1 MGKEAGGECL
11 KNVKTNYY
19 VRQVLSILIHG
30 DIVST
35 GKIAEMIGLSE
46 KSTRNKLTSIDDYL
60 KEHDLG
66 EILKKPRVGIWLDVS
81 EVQKQ
86 RIYDLLANAEDIH
99 VSYDSDERM
108 KETLKRFFKMHPKE
122 MITSQRLADELYLST
137 PTVLKVIKECEQ
149 WLSVYNISIVNER
162 NRGFRLQYRENEFR
176 IALKNFIMEK
186 GDLDEVRQNM
196 LCFFSNIDVNL
207 IKKCIIETEND
218 WNYRFTDDSFHEIL
232 IYCCLAYQRRELD
245 RHIAYDS
252 EELDII
258 RRYNEYP
265 FTVAIFKKLHEKVYV
280 LFSNEDVVFLAMQ
293 IMCSKFIGISDMH
306 DTLGQVKL
314 YDTKLVQFVDRLV
327 NIIGNILD
335 VDLSSDEKLKES
347 LIFHL
352 RPTIFRIR
360 YGTPQSNTLV
370 PFIKKEYKNIFRATW
385 AISILFEEYYDLQI
399 TEDELGYIVLYVQSA
414 MERQQ
419 HQYHILLLTDS
430 SMGHTQLLCERIKKN
445 VPQIQHIEVES
456 THDFKLYKHE
466 DADIIITPV
475 VLSERDRRI
484 VNISNLLS
492 ETGISTLRTH
502 MDKLNLKVHEDHNP
516 FSPICFPLFSPD
528 IVFMHVKVKDKDEI
542 LRYMAEQM
550 EHKGF
555 VTKQFYQSVME
566 RESATTTSI
575 GNGVSLPHG
584 AQSEVIDS
592 KVAIAI
598 LEEGILWD
606 DDVVDVVFLLGFKM
620 TTPDETKRI
629 QEFYKQYISLVET
642 DEKIKTLKGM
652 KSNVELYKYLIQ

>member
-1 MGKEAGGECL
+1 
-11 KNVKTNYY
+11 
-19 VRQVLSILIHG
+19 
-30 DIVST
+30 
-35 GKIAEMIGLSE
+35 
-46 KSTRNKLTSIDDYL
+46 
-60 KEHDLG
+60 
-66 EILKKPRVGIWLDVS
+66 
-81 EVQKQ
+81 
-86 RIYDLLANAEDIH
+86 
-99 VSYDSDERM
+99 
-108 KETLKRFFKMHPKE
+108 
-122 MITSQRLADELYLST
+122 
-137 PTVLKVIKECEQ
+137 
-149 WLSVYNISIVNER
+149 
-162 NRGFRLQYRENEFR
+162 
-176 IALKNFIMEK
+176 
-186 GDLDEVRQNM
+186 
-196 LCFFSNIDVNL
+196 
-207 IKKCIIETEND
+207 
-218 WNYRFTDDSFHEIL
+218 
-232 IYCCLAYQRRELD
+232 
-245 RHIAYDS
+245 
-252 EELDII
+252 
-258 RRYNEYP
+258 
-265 FTVAIFKKLHEKVYV
+265 
-280 LFSNEDVVFLAMQ
+280 
-293 IMCSKFIGISDMH
+293 
-306 DTLGQVKL
+306 
-314 YDTKLVQFVDRLV
+314 
-327 NIIGNILD
+327 
-335 VDLSSDEKLKES
+335 
-347 LIFHL
+347 
-352 RPTIFRIR
+352 
-360 YGTPQSNTLV
+360 
-370 PFIKKEYKNIFRATW
+370 
-385 AISILFEEYYDLQI
+385 
-399 TEDELGYIVLYVQSA
+399 
-414 MERQQ
+414 
-419 HQYHILLLTDS
+419 
-430 SMGHTQLLCERIKKN
+430 MGHTQLLCERIKKN